1 MLGKDARQL
10 PDTPCPWLEGL
21 YVNSGHGSRGLIT
34 APLAGELIAAWVDNA
49 PLPVPRDVAE
59 ACHPN
64 RFMLRE
70 LIRGKGKQ
78 G

>member
-1 MLGKDARQL
+1 MVRAA
-10 PDTPCPWLEGL
+10 
-21 YVNSGHGSRGLIT
+21 VIT
-34 APLAGELIAAWVDNA
+34 AHSGGGELIAAWVDNA